1 MDPLLL
7 AIFLLIIALGLL
19 VVDLFIPS
27 GGVLIILTCLA
38 ALASVLV
45 AFRISVE
52 TGLTFL
58 MIVLGSVPGLLWL
71 FVKVWPN
78 TPIGKRMI
86 GELPERS
93 EVQWASLQQV
103 QDGSSLIGR
112 IGKTAS
118 EMIPAGL
125 VDIDGKE
132 FDALSEGQPIPAGA
146 TVRVLR
152 LDMGRLVVAEY
163 EVPSEPPP
171 VDAGLAT
178 ATQDELQRSIE
189 DLGLESLGNN

>member
-1 MDPLLL
+1 MDPLLF

-27 GGVLIILTCLA
+27 GGILIILTCLA

-45 AFRISVE
+45 AFRVSVE

-93 EVQWASLQQV
+93 EVRWASLQQV
-103 QDGSSLIGR
+103 QDGSSLVGR

-125 VDIDGKE
+125 VDIDGKQ

-163 EVPSEPPP
+163 EVPSELPT
-171 VDAGLAT
+171 VDAGLTT

-189 DLGLESLGNN
+189 DLGLESLDNN

>member
-27 GGVLIILTCLA
+27 GGGVLIILTCLA

-78 TPIGKRMI
+78 SPIGKRMI

-118 EMIPAGL
+118 EMIRPAWL
-125 VDIDGKE
+125 TSME
-132 FDALSEGQPIPAGA
+132 
-146 TVRVLR
+146 RV
-152 LDMGRLVVAEY
+152 
-163 EVPSEPPP
+163 
-171 VDAGLAT
+171 
-178 ATQDELQRSIE
+178 
-189 DLGLESLGNN
+189 